1 MNLKRC
7 LELTNLPRGCA
18 VVLILTLCV
27 ASRLVAQ
34 AGPSTANVA
43 GLSQSPFLGSVP
55 TGRATGTA
63 IPLTIRDAVE
73 RALKYNLGVIESQQG
88 SEATR
93 ATRLRSLSNLLP
105 SVSADLQEVDQ
116 QTNLRALGLN
126 IPIIPYMVGPF
137 GVTDARASL
146 HQTVFSWSAL
156 KNYQSASESLKAS
169 QLSYKSARDLVV
181 LATGNAYLTVIA
193 SAAQVESLGAQVK
206 TAQALY
212 QKVTDQ
218 KKAGVVAGIDELRAQ
233 VELQTVEQ
241 RLIAQENQLAKDKL
255 SLGRVIGLPNGQQF
269 DLADSVPF
277 APLEGIALDQVLQ
290 RAYDARPDFQS
301 AQAQVRAAQLARRAA
316 VAENYPT
323 LSFDAN
329 YGDIGPNFA
338 HSHGTFAV
346 AGTLNIPIYLGGRV
360 HADVVQAD
368 AALAQR
374 RAELEDLR
382 GRIDDQV
389 RSAFLDLQSASRLVK
404 VAQSNIDLAHRTL
417 TQAQDRF
424 AAGVTDNI
432 EVVQAQESVAA
443 AEQSYIASL
452 YAHNL
457 AKVSL
462 AQAMG
467 IAEESALKYLGG
479 K

>member
-1 MNLKRC
+1 MTQNTRLDA
-7 LELTNLPRGCA
+7 TNLPHGCA
-18 VVLILTLCV
+18 VTLILMLSAV
-27 ASRLVAQ
+27 SSLVAQ
-34 AGPSTANVA
+34 AGPGAPNVA
-43 GLSQSPFLGSVP
+43 GVSQSPFLGSVP
-55 TGRATGTA
+55 TGQATATPL
-63 IPLTIRDAVE
+63 PLTIRDAVD

-93 ATRLRSLSNLLP
+93 AVRLRALSNLLP
-105 SVSADLQEVDQ
+105 NVSADLQEIGEQ
-116 QTNLRALGLN
+116 ENLRALGFN

-137 GVTDARASL
+137 GVTDVRASL
-146 HQTVFSWSAL
+146 HQTVFSWAAL
-156 KNYQSASESLKAS
+156 KNYRSASESLKAS

-181 LATGNAYLTVIA
+181 LATGNAYLTVI
-193 SAAQVESLGAQVK
+193 SSTAQVESLRAQVT

-212 QKVTDQ
+212 QKVADQ

-277 APLEGIALDQVLQ
+277 APLEGISLEQGLQ
-290 RAYDARPDFQS
+290 RAYDSRPDFQS

-316 VAENYPT
+316 SAEDYPS

-374 RAELEDLR
+374 QAELEDLR

-389 RSAFLDLQSASRLVK
+389 RSAFLDLQSASRLVT

-467 IAEESALKYLGG
+467 VAEESALKYLGS